1 MKCENMRKG
10 LLALLLGFLG
20 GLCLATCMDCE
31 PATSSGPTLHM
42 AYISDGLGNGVDVF
56 MYFVP
61 LVAPTSVDAY
71 KDPNTTLNAK
81 IISRTSEDKK
91 NSFVTKCVFEITGSG
106 VYEIFFD
113 PNEMIAFNAKHSNK
127 PKVMRNMLKSI
138 RMDGP
143 LVGLL
148 EISGTIKNNTRQVNN
163 VSVRF
168 DMDGKSSVTAH
179 LYDIK
184 KTQEGFLYQN
194 RSNEQIAR
202 INALTFTRG
211 GNPPQMG
218 AEVSSIAGQADSEG
232 FFSAFKAMIA
242 NWFIPPMPITDIGS
256 ETMMNFGLALDST
269 QSTFTFPFAE
279 NLRQSL
285 SLLVAQ
291 KLNQNANL
299 H

>member
-1 MKCENMRKG
+1 MRYMRKG
-10 LLALLLGFLG
+10 LLVFLIGCLG
-20 GLCLATCMDCE
+20 GLCSAECSDCR
-31 PATSSGPTLHM
+31 PASSSGPTM
-42 AYISDGLGNGVDVF
+42 QMEYNSEGLGNGVDVF

-61 LVAPTSVDAY
+61 LVAPTSVDVY

-81 IISRTSEDKK
+81 IISRTSDDKK

-106 VYEIFFD
+106 VYETFFD
-113 PNEMIAFNAKHSNK
+113 PNEMISFNAKHSNK
-127 PKVMRNMLKSI
+127 PKMMRNMLKSI

-148 EISGTIKNNTRQVNN
+148 EISGTIKDNKRQVNN

-168 DMDGKSSVTAH
+168 DMNGKSSVTAH

-184 KTQEGFLYQN
+184 KTKEGFLYSN
-194 RSNEQIAR
+194 RSNEQVAR
-202 INALTFTRG
+202 INALTFARG

-218 AEVSSIAGQADSEG
+218 AEVSSIAGEKDSEG

-242 NWFIPPMPITDIGS
+242 NWFIPPMPITDVGS

-269 QSTFTFPFAE
+269 QSSFTFPFAE

-291 KLNQNANL
+291 KLNQYTNIQ
-299 H
+299 